1 MGKRLFQ
8 AAIGLIIILIIGTFG
23 YWAATGMKY
32 QLFDCFYLTVITITT
47 IGYSEVIDQAH
58 YPYARALTI
67 FLAFAGIGL
76 LTYFVTFVSAIVIE
90 GQLKESYKKRKME
103 NQLKKVENHF
113 IICGIGRHSVHLL
126 EELTQT
132 HRNSVF
138 IDLDTEVIKKTTL
151 QYPGELFVE
160 GDATNDDILFKA
172 GIMKAKGLF
181 ATTTDDNLNLVICL
195 SAKRL
200 NPDLLIVALCN
211 NHSNIDKLKM
221 AGADKVVSTYY
232 ISGMRMASE
241 MFRPIVA
248 QMLDVMMRG
257 ENKSLRIEQVNIHEN
272 YFGKKIKDLKIG
284 EFKNT
289 LILAL
294 KSGNDIQF
302 NPESELIIKN
312 GDTLI
317 VMTTPQERIKLEN
330 LSK

>member
-1 MGKRLFQ
+1 
-8 AAIGLIIILIIGTFG
+8 
-23 YWAATGMKY
+23 
-32 QLFDCFYLTVITITT
+32 
-47 IGYSEVIDQAH
+47 
-58 YPYARALTI
+58 
-67 FLAFAGIGL
+67 
-76 LTYFVTFVSAIVIE
+76 VTFVSAIVIE

-294 KSGNDIQF
+294 KSGDDIQF

>member
-8 AAIGLIIILIIGTFG
+8 AAIGLFIILVTGTFG
-23 YWAATGMKY
+23 YWATTGMKY
-32 QLFDCFYLTVITITT
+32 SLFDCFYLTVITITT

-58 YPYARALTI
+58 YPYARGLTI

-76 LTYFVTFVSAIVIE
+76 LTYFVTSLSAIIIE
-90 GQLKESYKKRKME
+90 GKLKESYKKRKME
-103 NQLKKVENHF
+103 NLLKKVNNHF

-132 HRNSVF
+132 KRESVF
-138 IDLDTEVIKKTTL
+138 IDMDPEIIRKTSL
-151 QYPGELFVE
+151 KYPKELFVE
-160 GDATNDDILFKA
+160 GDATNDDILIKA
-172 GIMKAKGLF
+172 GIINARGLF

-195 SAKRL
+195 SARRL
-200 NPDLLIVALCN
+200 KPDLMIVALCN
-211 NHSNIDKLKM
+211 DHSNIDKLKM

-257 ENKSLRIEQVNIHEN
+257 ENKSLRIEQVDIHEN
-272 YFGKKIKDLKIG
+272 YFGKKINDLKIG
-284 EFKNT
+284 EFKDT
-289 LILAL
+289 LLLAL
-294 KSGNDIQF
+294 KSGDKIQF
-302 NPESELIIKN
+302 NPEPDQIINN